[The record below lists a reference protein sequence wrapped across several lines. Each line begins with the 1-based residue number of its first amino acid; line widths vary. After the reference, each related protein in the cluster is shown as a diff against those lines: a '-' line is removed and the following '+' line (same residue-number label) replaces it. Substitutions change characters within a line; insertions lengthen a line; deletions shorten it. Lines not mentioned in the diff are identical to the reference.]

1 MLTLLR
7 SAVSAPEVTEKMYV
21 LFPAAVKNSCVIPF
35 RNAWISR
42 FKFLLHEHKPSNRY
56 SYARISH
63 AVGQIW
69 LPGII

>member
-1 MLTLLR
+1 
-7 SAVSAPEVTEKMYV
+7 MYV